1 MGHGRALINL
11 DNKSDQLDIYEKII
25 AKKLSVR
32 QTEKLS
38 KKHKIRK

>member
-25 AKKLSVR
+25 GGRLSVR
-32 QTEKLS
+32 QTESLV
-38 KKHKIRK
+38 KKII